1 MATLEALT
9 QGARI
14 RGLAGGQVAAILH
27 VNWIGRQAIEVTYKL
42 EAT

>member
-14 RGLAGGQVAAILH
+14 RGLAGDQVATILH
-27 VNWIGRQAIEVTYKL
+27 AEWIGGRRSR
-42 EAT
+42 